1 MPPAAARRS
10 FVPALDGLRAVAVL
24 LVLWTH
30 VPVGSFGAHH
40 EIAKG
45 IVRPGYLGVDLFF
58 VLSGFLITRI
68 LVSDRDAGAPLRWFW
83 ARRFLRIFPIYYL
96 LLAVLWFVERGP
108 EWPWCAAY
116 LGNYRFVVAPADASS
131 LRHTWSLAIEE
142 HFYLVWPLVVYAF
155 RDQRRLARAT
165 LVLLALALATAA
177 LPLLFPERVHP
188 ELARRWIHESSTTRA
203 TSLLAGAL
211 VALYEPV
218 VRGRLVRARWLA
230 PLVLVASTALLL
242 VNRRYPLP
250 GAPLVD
256 LVGYA
261 AFSTGALLA
270 TLEGLSARAL
280 AASPLRWIGRISYGL
295 YLYHLPIF
303 HAFGLVQHRGDQP
316 GEPATIAAAVAVS
329 LAVAWTS
336 YALVERPLLA
346 LQARFRVEPAQRL
359 D

>member
-10 FVPALDGLRAVAVL
+10 YVPALDGLRALAVL

-30 VPVGSFGAHH
+30 VPVGSFGVHH
-40 EIAKG
+40 EVAKG
-45 IVRPGYLGVDLFF
+45 LVRPGYLGVDIFF

-68 LVSDRDAGAPLRWFW
+68 LVADRDAGSPLRWFW

-116 LGNYRFVVAPADASS
+116 LGNFRFLVAPDDASS

-155 RDQRRLARAT
+155 RDRRKLSRAT
-165 LVLLALALATAA
+165 LVLLALALATAV
-177 LPLLFPERVHP
+177 LPLLFPAHVHP

-211 VALYEPV
+211 VALHEPAI
-218 VRGRLVRARWLA
+218 RERLARARWLA
-230 PLVLVASTALLL
+230 PLAVAASAALLL
-242 VNRRYPLP
+242 VNRAFALP
-250 GAPLVD
+250 GAPVVD

-261 AFSTGALLA
+261 SFSTGALLCA
-270 TLEGLSARAL
+270 TDGPGAAVLSAA
-280 AASPLRWIGRISYGL
+280 PLCWIGRISYGL

-316 GEPATIAAAVAVS
+316 GSLGAIAAAVAVS
-329 LAVAWTS
+329 LAVAAAS
-336 YALVERPLLA
+336 YAFIERPLLA
-346 LQARFRVEPAQRL
+346 LQARFRAAPSPRL